1 MKKIIVILLMIL
13 SNFVYANSERE
24 KHIDYMMGVN
34 RNLSQKD
41 AEKLYNLFEKYS
53 KEHKVNLKLIIAVAS
68 VESGFRETATSKAGA
83 YGIMQIMPITA
94 EHYNVDRK
102 NLEENIEAGVK
113 HLRDSVETFGGTD
126 LAIASYNAGIGRIKS
141 TDYRDIPETR
151 YYVGKVTKELKMLGV
166 KLKVNT
172 ARKLSVIS
180 DLVVKKIKPKKPKV
194 AIAFDLNKDDEI
206 VVTEQ
211 ETNNNKNETENTEE
225 TTEENIEVENQEV
238 DEENSNKIG
247 NKIGFKLGGLNMLKE
262 ED

>member
-1 MKKIIVILLMIL
+1 M
-13 SNFVYANSERE
+13 
-24 KHIDYMMGVN
+24 
-34 RNLSQKD
+34 
-41 AEKLYNLFEKYS
+41 
-53 KEHKVNLKLIIAVAS
+53 
-68 VESGFRETATSKAGA
+68 
-83 YGIMQIMPITA
+83 
-94 EHYNVDRK
+94 
-102 NLEENIEAGVK
+102 
-113 HLRDSVETFGGTD
+113 
-126 LAIASYNAGIGRIKS
+126 
-141 TDYRDIPETR
+141 
-151 YYVGKVTKELKMLGV
+151 
-166 KLKVNT
+166 KVNT

-238 DEENSNKIG
+238 QEVDEENSNKIG